1 MSSRKDLKKLINNSM
16 DVLYTDCVFYTA
28 FSKNANI
35 EKAEAIIAEISK
47 VHDEFLSRISVSE
60 GKEVKSRTK
69 AYYKKLKDDLK
80 SQIDKFGKDIQSL
93 D

>member
-1 MSSRKDLKKLINNSM
+1 MSSRRELKKLINNSM

-35 EKAEAIIAEISK
+35 DKAEAIIAEISK
-47 VHDEFLSRISVSE
+47 AHDEFLSRISTNE
-60 GKEVKSRTK
+60 GKEIKSRTK
-69 AYYKKLKDDLK
+69 AYYKKLKEDLK
-80 SQIDKFGKDIQSL
+80 SQIDQFGKDIQSL